1 MEAGL
6 RNELS
11 RLLGAHVVAWKPL
24 GGGDVSTTMRVVLDS
39 GRPVVAK
46 THPAPTPGMFTTEAA
61 SLDWLR
67 ASVTVHVPEV
77 LAVQDGGAPGAPG
90 PTALIVVSFVE
101 NTGWGVAD
109 EETFGRQLAELH
121 RSGAPCFGRIDRRP
135 TTSRS
140 LPNDPAETWTEFFA
154 QARLRPLVR
163 LAYAAEALD
172 VTVLRRI
179 EAIADRLDR
188 FAAGNQ
194 PPSRLHGDL
203 WAGNR
208 LVDAAGRSW
217 LIDPAA
223 HGGHREFDL
232 AMMRLFGGF
241 GSRAFDAYR
250 EAWPLADGWEERVPL
265 HQLAP
270 LMSHAIKLG
279 GHYRQATADAVATL
293 I

>member
-1 MEAGL
+1 MEPGL
-6 RNELS
+6 REELS
-11 RLLGAHVVAWKPL
+11 RLLGARIVAWRPL
-24 GGGDVSTTMRVVLDS
+24 SGGDVATTMRLVLEG

-46 THPAPTPGMFTTEAA
+46 THPRPTPGMFTTEAA
-61 SLDWLR
+61 SLEWLR
-67 ASVTVHVPEV
+67 SSATVHVPEV
-77 LAVQDGGAPGAPG
+77 LAVQEGAAPGDPG

-109 EETFGRQLAELH
+109 EEMFGRQLAELH
-121 RSGAPCFGRIDRRP
+121 RSGAPCFGRVDRRA
-135 TTSRS
+135 TTSRV
-140 LPNDPAETWTEFFA
+140 LPNEPTESWTEFFA
-154 QARLRPLVR
+154 EQRLRPLVR
-163 LAYAAEALD
+163 LAYGAEALELN
-172 VTVLRRI
+172 VLRRI
-179 EAIADRLDR
+179 ESIADRLDR

-241 GSRAFDAYR
+241 AETAFSAYR
-250 EAWPLADGWEERVPL
+250 EAWPLADGWEERVAL

-270 LMSHAIKLG
+270 LMSHAIKFG
-279 GHYRQATADAVATL
+279 GQYRQATAEAVAGL